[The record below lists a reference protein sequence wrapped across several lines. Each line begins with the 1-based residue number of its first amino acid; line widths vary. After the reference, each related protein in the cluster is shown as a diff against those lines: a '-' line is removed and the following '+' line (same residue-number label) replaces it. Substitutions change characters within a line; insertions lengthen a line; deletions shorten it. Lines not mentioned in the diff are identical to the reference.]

1 MRTQTQLG
9 DTELVTS
16 KHKKQAQSK
25 PHQKQKCQKEK
36 RNGGDPDEIRQKKS
50 VKDTFIK
57 WNGKKKKTQNKAG
70 ASAGEDNP

>member
-16 KHKKQAQSK
+16 KHKKAGAIQTTPKTGNAK
-25 PHQKQKCQKEK
+25 KEQEMV
-36 RNGGDPDEIRQKKS
+36 EIRMKSDRQKS

-57 WNGKKKKTQNKAG
+57 
-70 ASAGEDNP
+70 

>member
-16 KHKKQAQSK
+16 KHKKAGAIQTTPKTGNAK
-25 PHQKQKCQKEK
+25 KE
-36 RNGGDPDEIRQKKS
+36 REMVEIRMKSDRKKS

-57 WNGKKKKTQNKAG
+57 
-70 ASAGEDNP
+70 

>member
-16 KHKKQAQSK
+16 KHKKAGAIQTTPK
-25 PHQKQKCQKEK
+25 TEMPKRK
-36 RNGGDPDEIRQKKS
+36 RNGGDPDEIRQEKKS

-57 WNGKKKKTQNKAG
+57 
-70 ASAGEDNP
+70 